1 MSIKRKRLSLGMVKT
16 QGRLWNIFSNFLHF
30 NLYKQ
35 ENIFCYVL
43 SVIRCECY
51 NLKVIGSYQLWS
63 WEHKIILFY
72 LPSIFSTTNSADFN
86 QAIHTYIST
95 FPWKSHFSTAIIN
108 PVLFA
113 IFTIVYLLFFFC
125 LLLFPRFCYFYADRT
140 FSSRQWSYYIRSGLN
155 IIQKN
160 I

>member
-113 IFTIVYLLFFFC
+113 IFTIVYLLFFSV
-125 LLLFPRFCYFYADRT
+125 CYYSLAFATFMPIVHFLPDNDR
-140 FSSRQWSYYIRSGLN
+140 
-155 IIQKN
+155 IISVPDWT
-160 I
+160 